1 MITCMSL
8 NPSIDRT
15 LTVPRLIPGGLNR
28 VASQTDVAAGKGVNV
43 ALAAAALGEE
53 AACIG
58 LMYDAGAELFEARLS
73 GAGVGMEFVRCG
85 GAVRV
90 NTKVLDEARG
100 EITELNS
107 SGVPVQEMHLREL
120 EALAQR
126 HAWQSDFLVLSG
138 SMPPQCPPD
147 FYRTLAEAASAT
159 ACRVILDAD
168 GERLKLGL
176 EAKPF
181 LIKPN
186 RSELEQLVGRRLET
200 VDALAEAALD
210 CVRAG
215 VGVAAVSMGAEGALI
230 TDGKRVLRT
239 PGLKLE
245 IRSTVAAGDS
255 MIAGLAAGFRR
266 GYSLEDAFRM
276 GVGAA
281 AARCATP
288 PEQIISPELCARYA
302 GGLKME
308 KMA

>member
-1 MITCMSL
+1 MLLCECSL
-8 NPSIDRT
+8 
-15 LTVPRLIPGGLNR
+15 
-28 VASQTDVAAGKGVNV
+28 
-43 ALAAAALGEE
+43 
-53 AACIG
+53 
-58 LMYDAGAELFEARLS
+58 YAE
-73 GAGVGMEFVRCG
+73 
-85 GAVRV
+85 
-90 NTKVLDEARG
+90 KG

-107 SGVPVQEMHLREL
+107 SGVPVSEVQLREL
-120 EALAQR
+120 TALALR
-126 HAWQSDFLVLSG
+126 HAGSSDFLVLSG
-138 SMPPQCPPD
+138 SMPPLCPPD
-147 FYRTLAEAASAT
+147 FYRTLAEAASEAG
-159 ACRVILDAD
+159 CRVILDAD

-176 EAKPF
+176 AAKPF

-186 RSELEQLVGRRLET
+186 RGELEQLVGHRLDT
-200 VDALAEAALD
+200 VDTLAEAALG

-302 GGLKME
+302 GELKME